1 MTNTIIFFVFLGLKS
16 LTQDNVDRFDENT
29 ILKHNPKGTFLKL
42 ILSIQKNWTI
52 CTTIT
57 HLLLR
62 KQSSKKVCYQTIAN
76 KLKIRIIFQNMNQK
90 SCT

>member
-1 MTNTIIFFVFLGLKS
+1 MTNTIMFFVFLRLKS
-16 LTQDNVDRFDENT
+16 LTQDNVDENT
-29 ILKHNPKGTFLKL
+29 ILKHNPKGAFLKL

-52 CTTIT
+52 CTTII

-90 SCT
+90 SCI